1 MTATLDTAGRLSQ
14 QAALG
19 EDSLVGGDGLA
30 SGLSPAERF
39 RSFEP
44 RSTRTFGVLRQREV
58 RPPQRFVV
66 AVRHELSCAAHY
78 LRHARVPK
86 SNDRAAARHG
96 LQARKSK
103 TLIEAGKQEAA
114 RGGVQVGQL
123 GVVALAEHVRAEHAA
138 RSLAAVIPYDHVLEL
153 WVCLGGGTSGAQEC
167 GRVLSCVEGAN
178 AQQVAWF

>member
-44 RSTRTFGVLRQREV
+44 GSTRTFGVLRQREG
-58 RPPQRFVV
+58 RPPQRFGV

-78 LRHARVPK
+78 LRHPPVPK
-86 SNDRAAARHG
+86 CNDRAPPRHD
-96 LQARKSK
+96 LQPRTPK
-103 TLIEAGKQEAA
+103 T
-114 RGGVQVGQL
+114 
-123 GVVALAEHVRAEHAA
+123 
-138 RSLAAVIPYDHVLEL
+138 P
-153 WVCLGGGTSGAQEC
+153 
-167 GRVLSCVEGAN
+167 N
-178 AQQVAWF
+178 P